1 MLTMSWY
8 LRKNDDVVYGPVDD
22 STLRQW
28 AAEDRIAPE
37 DQVSQDRQ
45 IWSPAHDQPGLEM
58 DWLIEMDDGTRYG
71 PINLAALREFATN
84 GLLAPQT
91 RLTHK
96 TTGAVRLLDKSMAS
110 PEEPVAQPAPVETPK
125 LSAPDTPVPARAEW
139 KEIAQSKDFFERE
152 AHKWRKMYEDEHT
165 GFLRRENTLNERINE
180 MQKSELS
187 SRQLIDQMRRQ
198 IARIESAY
206 NQMKQ
211 TVESGSTDDK
221 TTQLVALMESYRE
234 LSQQYDAVTQQLTA
248 KSQEIQTLI
257 QSRAE
262 TEKMAEEQIQRM
274 EQIARRERE
283 EADHARQQSA
293 DMEEN
298 HLHLAK
304 AYRELN
310 ERFVRL
316 REQNPTLRS
325 APVSSATSSV

>member
-1 MLTMSWY
+1 MSWY

-22 STLRQW
+22 ATLRQW

-45 IWSPAHDQPGLEM
+45 IWTLAHDQPGLEM
-58 DWLIEMDDGTRYG
+58 NWLIQMDDGTPYG

-84 GLLAPQT
+84 GLLPPQT

-96 TTGAVRLLDKSMAS
+96 TTGAVRSLDKILST
-110 PEEPVAQPAPVETPK
+110 PEEPITQPPPVEAANFSAPDMPAPV
-125 LSAPDTPVPARAEW
+125 RAEW

-152 AHKWRKMYEDEHT
+152 AHKWRKMYEDEHAE
-165 GFLRRENTLNERINE
+165 FLRRESALNNRVSK
-180 MQKSELS
+180 MQESELS
-187 SRQLIDQMRRQ
+187 SRQLIEQMQRK
-198 IARIESAY
+198 IARIESDY
-206 NQMKQ
+206 HQMKQ

-221 TTQLVALMESYRE
+221 TIQLAALMESYRE
-234 LSQQYDAVTQQLTA
+234 LSQQYDALTQQLTA

-257 QSRAE
+257 QSHAKM
-262 TEKMAEEQIQRM
+262 EKMAEEQIKRM
-274 EQIARRERE
+274 EQIVHGERD
-283 EADHARQQSA
+283 EANHARKQKA

-310 ERFVRL
+310 ERFVRM
-316 REQNPTLRS
+316 REQNPALRS
-325 APVSSATSSV
+325 APPSSA